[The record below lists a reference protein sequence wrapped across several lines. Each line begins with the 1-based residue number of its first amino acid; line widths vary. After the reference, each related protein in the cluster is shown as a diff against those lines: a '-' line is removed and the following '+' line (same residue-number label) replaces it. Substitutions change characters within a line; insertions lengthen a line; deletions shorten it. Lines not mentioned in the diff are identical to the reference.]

1 MEIKDKKT
9 VQIRICSELISN
21 GFLTRISRSSISDF
35 DKYDLY
41 RAENKIRKYIAYIFT
56 NFIIKA

>member
-21 GFLTRISRSSISDF
+21 GFPFRIFRSSISDF
-35 DKYDLY
+35 DKYKSY
-41 RAENKIRKYIAYIFT
+41 YMNHIYNMINI
-56 NFIIKA
+56 